1 MPSFEFLAEVFGWL
15 GLAGCCLWSFARTR
29 SGMTTVQLLLSG
41 PGFLLHWALQGHW
54 TAALSCGLMLGLAAA
69 SLALEGPPDSSKVRL
84 ARALFLLLLPAIA
97 LTAALTWE
105 GTASAFA
112 AIGTAMVCL
121 ARWQLRPKRLRALL
135 LLSSIPWLGHNLL
148 VWSLPG
154 IGADLFCLS
163 RAAMGWWEGRAA
175 ARGKAPLPA

>member
-1 MPSFEFLAEVFGWL
+1 MASFEVLAEACGWL

-29 SGMTTVQLLLSG
+29 SRMITVQLLSG

-54 TAALSCGLMLGLAAA
+54 TAALSCALMLGLAAA
-69 SLALEGPPDSSKVRL
+69 SLALEGPPGSGGVRL
-84 ARALFLLLLPAIA
+84 ARALFLLLLPVIA

-105 GTASAFA
+105 GTVSGFA
-112 AIGTAMVCL
+112 ALGTAMVCL
-121 ARWQLRPKRLRALL
+121 ARWQLRPERFRTLL
-135 LLSSIPWLGHNLL
+135 LLSSLPWLGHNLL

-163 RAAMGWWEGRAA
+163 RAAMGWWERRA
-175 ARGKAPLPA
+175 ARGTAPLPA